1 VTAPSPDRTAVQER
15 EARPLRPPGRTPT
28 PRRGASG
35 RWWPL
40 AVVAAVVWALAGT
53 VAGRDQLVNPAGLT
67 VLRRFGEALR
77 SPELSADFL
86 RLTFDAALTTG
97 AYAVL
102 GTALSTVL
110 GVVGGMVLTE
120 AWWRR
125 PQRAG
130 RRRRPAV
137 GWYGVRLLTTL
148 PRGAHEGL
156 WGVALVLVL
165 GLDPLVAVLA
175 IGLPYGAVTA
185 KVVADLLDEH
195 AGPAHEA
202 LRTSGAGR
210 VAALLY
216 GTLPAAAPDI
226 VSYGFY
232 RLECAVRGAV
242 ILGIVGAG
250 GLGYQL
256 ALSFQSLRYE
266 EMWTLIGALALL
278 SGVADAWSAR
288 LRLHPGTGLV
298 RRSLLA
304 GAVLVT
310 ASWWFLRIDV
320 TTLVD
325 PRAGRLLVELW
336 GDALPPRAGPGGLGA
351 LSAAAVETLQ
361 MSLAGTALAAV
372 GGGTIAFV
380 AARGPGG
387 RRRPWALPCRVLLLV
402 CRAVPTP
409 VWALL
414 WLFVLLPGPL
424 PGALALA
431 VANFG
436 ILGRLMAEVVE
447 DLDPRP
453 GAALRRAGAPA
464 ATVVA
469 YATVPQALPRFAA
482 YALYRWEVA
491 TRETVVV
498 GLVGAGGL
506 GRLLAEQLAAFD
518 HAGVAGTVGVLVGLT
533 VLVDLIS
540 GAARRALR

>member
-1 VTAPSPDRTAVQER
+1 M
-15 EARPLRPPGRTPT
+15 
-28 PRRGASG
+28 
-35 RWWPL
+35 
-40 AVVAAVVWALAGT
+40 
-53 VAGRDQLVNPAGLT
+53 VNPAGWT
-67 VLRRFGEALR
+67 VLRRFGEALG
-77 SPELSADFL
+77 SPELSPEFL
-86 RLTFDAALTTG
+86 RLTLDASLTTG

-102 GTALSTVL
+102 GTTLSTVL

-125 PQRAG
+125 PERAG
-130 RRRRPAV
+130 RPRRPAV
-137 GWYGVRLLTTL
+137 GWYGVRLLTAL

-156 WGVALVLVL
+156 WGVVLVLVL

-185 KVVADLLDEH
+185 KVVADLLDENT
-195 AGPAHEA
+195 GPAHEA

-216 GTLPAAAPDI
+216 GTLPSASADI

-278 SGVADAWSAR
+278 SGATDAWSAR
-288 LRLHPGTGLV
+288 LRLGSGVRSV

-304 GAVLVT
+304 GAVLVA
-310 ASWWFLRIDV
+310 ASWWYLRIDV

-325 PRAGRLLVELW
+325 PRVGRLLVELA
-336 GDALPPRAGPGGLGA
+336 GDALPPRTGSGGLGGLA
-351 LSAAAVETLQ
+351 IAAVETLQ
-361 MSLAGTALAAV
+361 MSLTGTALAAV
-372 GGGTIAFV
+372 GGGVVAFGAV
-380 AARGPGG
+380 RSAPG
-387 RRRPWALPCRVLLLV
+387 RRRPWAPLFRGLCLV

-414 WLFVLLPGPL
+414 WLFVLVPGPL

-431 VANFG
+431 AANFG
-436 ILGRLMAEVVE
+436 VLGRLMAEVVE
-447 DLDPRP
+447 DLDPGP
-453 GAALRRAGAPA
+453 AAALRRGGAPA
-464 ATVVA
+464 AAVAA

-518 HAGVAGTVGVLVGLT
+518 HAGVAGTVIALIGVT
-533 VLVDLIS
+533 VLVDLVS
-540 GAARRALR
+540 GAGRRALR